1 MLQQDVVQPPLE
13 LPKAEG
19 RLLDRGLLATG
30 WAYLSLTKP
39 RIIVLLL
46 ITTVPAMIIAERG
59 MPSLWLV
66 LLTLVGGTLA
76 AGGANAINC
85 YVDRD
90 IDGIMSRT
98 RDRALP
104 AGSVAPG
111 RALAFGISLGVN
123 AFAGLALTV
132 NLLSAALALT
142 ALAFYVFVY
151 TLWLKRTTTQNIVIG
166 GAAGAMPPLVGWA
179 AVTGGLDWPA
189 LVLFGIVV
197 LWTPPH
203 FWALALLYRADY
215 ERAGVPML
223 PVVRGVAETQRQ
235 IMLYSIALVAIT
247 LVLVPIAGMGYLY
260 LGSALL
266 LGGGFLGFAFRLW
279 RDATPKANRGL
290 FFYSLA
296 YLGLLFGAMGL
307 DQFVPV

>member
-1 MLQQDVVQPPLE
+1 VIQPPLE

-19 RLLDRGLLATG
+19 RLLDRGLLATAR
-30 WAYLSLTKP
+30 AYLSLTKP

-104 AGSVAPG
+104 SGSVEPG
-111 RALAFGISLGVN
+111 RALLFGISLGVI
-123 AFAGLALTV
+123 AFFELALTV
-132 NLLSAALALT
+132 NLVSAALALA

-151 TLWLKRTTTQNIVIG
+151 TLWLKRSTTQNIVIG

-179 AVTGGLDWPA
+179 AVTGGLDWAA

-203 FWALALLYRADY
+203 FWALALLYRSDY

-223 PVVRGVAETQRQ
+223 PVVRGTAETKRQ
-235 IMLYSIALVAIT
+235 ILLYSIVLVAAT
-247 LVLVPIAGMGYLY
+247 LVLAPIAGMGFLY

-266 LGGGFLGFAFRLW
+266 LGGGFLGFALRLW
-279 RDATPKANRGL
+279 RDATPKASRAL
-290 FFYSLA
+290 FVYSLV

-307 DQFVPV
+307 DQLLPW